1 LRRDYVWDQAVQADM
16 VAYSAESSLTL
27 IVDDLARQR
36 IIGPLA
42 IPFEQ
47 DLESWLNAFQRQS
60 LPLIYS
66 RQGQANLEAWL
77 AAVENDAADA

>member
-1 LRRDYVWDQAVQADM
+1 VQADT
-16 VAYSAESSLTL
+16 VAYTAESSLTL

-36 IIGPLA
+36 IVGPLV
-42 IPFEQ
+42 IPLEQ

-77 AAVENDAADA
+77 AAVENAAADA